1 MFALFCITLMI
12 YFLVFSNM
20 YFWKLFLSISSD
32 VGSKNELKWF
42 PKPVQTLCKII
53 TLHFGNILCDLGR
66 PFCSI

>member
-32 VGSKNELKWF
+32 LGSKNELKWF
-42 PKPVQTLCKII
+42 PKPVQTLVQNHYF
-53 TLHFGNILCDLGR
+53 TLWGR
-66 PFCSI
+66 FV